1 MAATGF
7 ATTRWSPGTMPTPTR
22 TLHEA
27 RKSLEVG
34 QHLSKILAPDQLL
47 VRLHC
52 AHTRWWPVIAS
63 PSQFSHRN
71 PKACRWRPAVRFRW
85 LIWSK
90 KVCDVPEMAQ
100 GVSPLRVLN
109 AVRLLVFC
117 WRACPDMPKY
127 HHVQGRHEKLWMWS
141 VFNHNAQ
148 HWLKINCSRTL
159 YWGKKTCSYRNSL
172 KPIHW
177 RCELPHHLFIRTA
190 IAFVVPPN
198 LSLLRNHKFLVV
210 LNKAGCDDHHAAVG
224 FSGCF
229 RQQGF
234 GKSTEVSSHTVRV
247 SRLNPK
253 SSTMFSKLWTLD
265 WVRLPFPWMFRGISV
280 NPLTIL
286 NYS

>member
-159 YWGKKTCSYRNSL
+159 YWGKKTCSYRILWNQS
-172 KPIHW
+172 IGDVNYHII
-177 RCELPHHLFIRTA
+177 C
-190 IAFVVPPN
+190 
-198 LSLLRNHKFLVV
+198 LS
-210 LNKAGCDDHHAAVG
+210 A
-224 FSGCF
+224 
-229 RQQGF
+229 
-234 GKSTEVSSHTVRV
+234 
-247 SRLNPK
+247 P
-253 SSTMFSKLWTLD
+253 
-265 WVRLPFPWMFRGISV
+265 RLPLLFHQTSPCWGTTSFLWSWTRQAVMIIMQLLDSV
-280 NPLTIL
+280 DASGNKDLVKVRKYPLIRWGCHD
-286 NYS
+286 